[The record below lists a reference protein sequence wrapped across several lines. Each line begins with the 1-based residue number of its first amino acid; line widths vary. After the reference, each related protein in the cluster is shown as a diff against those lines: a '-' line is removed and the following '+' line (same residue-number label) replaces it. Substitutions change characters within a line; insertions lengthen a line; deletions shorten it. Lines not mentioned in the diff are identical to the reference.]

1 MKVPRNW
8 ILQWA
13 GIGIYGQG
21 MTTAITEPAA
31 LTRAIPSRPR
41 LMTPR
46 LLIWFGISF
55 AALLS
60 FYLPLAVVP
69 ASVVARG
76 GDPAAA
82 GWVMTVLMLFAVAA
96 ELLTPRLLSR
106 LTPTVAAAVGL
117 VLMAG
122 PSAGIAAI
130 GAVPVV
136 IALSAARGFG
146 FGLLVV
152 VVAAE
157 IGALLPAERRGE
169 GFGWAGVVAGVPA
182 VVGLPAGLWL
192 AARSGPSTASLAA
205 AAVATIGLIAVVLSG
220 RWSTQRPSTAR
231 AGTREPGLQIV
242 AASRRPALRGPAA
255 VFLLVVASV
264 GILVAFLPT
273 MTQLRPGT
281 VTLGLLLHS
290 VAATAGRLLA
300 GRHGDAHGHR
310 GWLLFGL
317 VATAAGFVPL
327 LTGLHPA
334 LILSALALAGT
345 AFGAAQSASLALM
358 MRDARTTDLP
368 AVSGLWNA
376 AYDLGLGL
384 GPLVFGV
391 ALAHTSQPAA
401 VMLLLAML
409 ASGLLPLRRLT
420 RPRPVGPDLIAR
432 LPRPGT

>member
-1 MKVPRNW
+1 
-8 ILQWA
+8 
-13 GIGIYGQG
+13 
-21 MTTAITEPAA
+21 
-31 LTRAIPSRPR
+31 
-41 LMTPR
+41 MTPP

-55 AALLS
+55 TALFS

-76 GDPAAA
+76 DDPAAA

-96 ELLTPRLLSR
+96 ELLAPRLLSR

-117 VLMAG
+117 VLMVG
-122 PSAGIAAI
+122 SSAGIAAI
-130 GAVPVV
+130 GAVPLV

-169 GFGWAGVVAGVPA
+169 GLGWAGVVAGMPA
-182 VVGLPAGLWL
+182 VAGLPAGLWL
-192 AARSGPSTASLAA
+192 AARSEPSTAGLAA
-205 AAVATIGLIAVVLSG
+205 AAVATVGLVAVLLSG
-220 RWSTQRPSTAR
+220 RWSTPRPSTAR
-231 AGTREPGLQIV
+231 AGTGEPGLRIV
-242 AASRRPALRGPAA
+242 AATRRPALRAPAA

-290 VAATAGRLLA
+290 VAAIAGRLLA
-300 GRHGDAHGHR
+300 GRHGDAHGHN

-317 VATAAGFVPL
+317 AATAVGFVPR
-327 LTGLHPA
+327 LTGLHPV
-334 LILSALALAGT
+334 LVLGALAVAGT
-345 AFGAAQSASLALM
+345 AFGAGQSASLALM
-358 MRDARTTDLP
+358 MRDTHPTDLP
-368 AVSGLWNA
+368 AVCALWNA
-376 AYDLGLGL
+376 TYDLGLGL

-391 ALAHTSQPAA
+391 AVAHTSQPAA
-401 VMLLLAML
+401 VMLLVGML

-420 RPRPVGPDLIAR
+420 DPRPAGPQLIAR
-432 LPRPGT
+432 LRPSRLASAPDRPSPAPAP